1 MIQNQHKVG
10 QDASARL
17 IHDDESVEAFME
29 THFHEG
35 VQVETVQVVR
45 WVGIKITTQQIP
57 GWEFIRFKGF
67 PLSLWK
73 LWSCKIT

>member
-1 MIQNQHKVG
+1 MLVGFGLVLSPLSRSSKVG

-45 WVGIKITTQQIP
+45 
-57 GWEFIRFKGF
+57 
-67 PLSLWK
+67 
-73 LWSCKIT
+73 

>member
-1 MIQNQHKVG
+1 MFGVLLLPYFSNDKKEASELFSEPYLFCFPHQSKTKVG

-45 WVGIKITTQQIP
+45 
-57 GWEFIRFKGF
+57 
-67 PLSLWK
+67 
-73 LWSCKIT
+73 